1 MGLFKRRKKSEW
13 KQGLIPT
20 DVELEK
26 DHMKLITATNT
37 DIIFYKDIMS
47 LQQVP
52 KVLNIKTNVKTY
64 SLMGKTERAKELQSQ
79 IMERMSANK

>member
-1 MGLFKRRKKSEW
+1 MGLFNRRKKSEW

-20 DVELEK
+20 DVELLE

-37 DIIFYKDIMS
+37 DIIFYQDIMS

-52 KVLNIKTNVKTY
+52 KILNIRTNVKTY
-64 SLMGKTERAKELQSQ
+64 SLFGKTDRARELEAQ
-79 IMERMSANK
+79 ILEKMSANK